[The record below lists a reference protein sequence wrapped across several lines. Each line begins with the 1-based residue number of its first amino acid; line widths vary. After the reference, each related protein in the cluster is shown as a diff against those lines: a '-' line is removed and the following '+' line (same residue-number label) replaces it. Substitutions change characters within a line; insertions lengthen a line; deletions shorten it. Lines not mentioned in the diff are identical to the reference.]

1 MIFNLILNLVV
12 TFLLFAL
19 LMWLFV
25 KRDNHYMNYIA
36 FPYLHKEKSTYY
48 KYRTLYGIVL
58 FITYIKFIELGYV
71 LAVKY
76 LWQI

>member
-1 MIFNLILNLVV
+1 MTFNLILNLVV
-12 TFLLFAL
+12 TFLLSFV

-25 KRDNHYMNYIA
+25 KNYNQYKNYIA
-36 FPYLHKEKSTYY
+36 FPYSQKEKNTYY

-58 FITYIKFIELGYV
+58 FITYIKFIELGYI